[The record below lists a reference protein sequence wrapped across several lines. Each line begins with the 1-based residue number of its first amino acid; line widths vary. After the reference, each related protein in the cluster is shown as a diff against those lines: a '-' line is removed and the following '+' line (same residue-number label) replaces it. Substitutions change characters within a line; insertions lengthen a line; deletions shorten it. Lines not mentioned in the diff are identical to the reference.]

1 MNFQTRRGEDDVNA
15 RFGQA
20 LGPMNVGFFIKA
32 RLQFHYHG
40 DFFTVMRGMDH
51 RVDDA
56 RVFRH
61 TVDVD
66 LYRQHARVER
76 RLAQQ
81 FKNVLKGVIRVIQQ
95 HIALA
100 DCIKSVTEFLIVEPD
115 VAQTRQRFIHQVGFA
130 NVGEVNKVFEVMVT
144 AAGNNRVVARNRQF
158 FT

>member
-1 MNFQTRRGEDDVNA
+1 
-15 RFGQA
+15 
-20 LGPMNVGFFIKA
+20 
-32 RLQFHYHG
+32 
-40 DFFTVMRGMDH
+40 MRGMDH

-66 LYRQHARVER
+66 LYCQYARVER

-81 FKNVLKGVIRVIQQ
+81 FKNVLKGVVRVIQQ

-115 VAQTRQRFIHQVGFA
+115 VAQTRQRLIHQVGFA